1 MKQPADKTMA
11 RLSLEGKTLGK
22 YRILEPLG
30 RGGMAEVYKAYHP
43 GLDRYVAIKVL
54 RADLSEDV
62 EFLNRFRREAR
73 AIAALRHPNIVQIYD
88 FDVQDDFYYMVMELL
103 EGVPSKPT

>member
-1 MKQPADKTMA
+1 VIQCRFSTNRFWLHK
-11 RLSLEGKTLGK
+11 SW
-22 YRILEPLG
+22 
-30 RGGMAEVYKAYHP
+30 V
-43 GLDRYVAIKVL
+43 KVL